1 MKNVKPRIKV
11 CTLYP
16 IKRER
21 FEKIIKNAKPG
32 PASYD
37 TSSVI
42 RKTQWSPPKGGGGI
56 NYKKIEGTL
65 RYIDNIIKNKKNIP
79 GVGRYENL
87 EKAFDRS
94 FRYKSKKGR
103 Y

>member
-21 FEKIIKNAKPG
+21 FEKIIKDAKPG
-32 PASYD
+32 PASYETD
-37 TSSVI
+37 NVI
-42 RKTQWSPPKGGGGI
+42 RKTQWSPPKGGT

-65 RYIDNIIKNKKNIP
+65 RYIDKIIKQKKNVP
-79 GVGRYENL
+79 GVGNYENL
-87 EKAFDRS
+87 EKAFDKS
-94 FRYKSKKGR
+94 FRYKSKGR
-103 Y
+103 F